1 LGNGV
6 PEQIGETSV
15 VNVGTLG
22 EFIEIVIVVEVAQ
35 VGVACEVG
43 VKVYVVVVVLFM
55 LEGLQVPVM
64 LFVELVGKEFIVAPE
79 QIGATWLNDG
89 SVGGVT
95 VTVAD
100 PVFPVPVSPEPE
112 PTTDKIE

>member
-1 LGNGV
+1 LGNVV

-22 EFIEIVIVVEVAQ
+22 EFIEIVIVVVLAHWP
-35 VGVACEVG
+35 GVG
-43 VKVYVVVVVLFM
+43 VKVYGVVVVLFM

-79 QIGATWLNDG
+79 QIGATCVNVG
-89 SVGGVT
+89 SVGAVT
-95 VTVAD
+95 ETVAD
-100 PVFPVPVSPEPE
+100 PVFPEPVSPEPE